1 MTRTRKKADAD
12 GPTNLN
18 GKVQPDARMIVLATG
33 STVDAAA
40 DPVVDATHGASAVDQ
55 ETEPV
60 AGSVARAM
68 VVDHPLSPPAAD
80 AYGLS
85 DPPGPSDLGGP
96 ADLFDPGDADD
107 PGDAGDADDPD
118 DPGVDMSDYRGFSL
132 IAGLRAPTA
141 AIGPPR
147 RVLGHTA
154 WARSMRRF
162 ARATVWAVPA
172 AAICFAL
179 GGLWGWPTP
188 DEGPTGQSAGTWLV
202 VTLLGLLFGLLG
214 AVSLTA
220 LLAATTGRRWALIAL
235 LFVAAGTVFFAPVVG
250 LVGLARPSV
259 TSIAGQI
266 SRDAA
271 TNLEAAFFDGSVGRW
286 LGIGGLVLLAAG
298 WLALGC
304 AVIASGVLHR
314 VDGWLVLVAVAVA
327 VGAAYL
333 SWQVVFVIGSM
344 LLLAAGLG
352 LAWSASRLTLD
363 GRSPDDY

>member
-1 MTRTRKKADAD
+1 VWK
-12 GPTNLN
+12 PLL
-18 GKVQPDARMIVLATG
+18 LAL
-33 STVDAAA
+33 
-40 DPVVDATHGASAVDQ
+40 
-55 ETEPV
+55 
-60 AGSVARAM
+60 AGWLLWHTPFGIR
-68 VVDHPLSPPAAD
+68 
-80 AYGLS
+80 
-85 DPPGPSDLGGP
+85 
-96 ADLFDPGDADD
+96 
-107 PGDAGDADDPD
+107 
-118 DPGVDMSDYRGFSL
+118 
-132 IAGLRAPTA
+132 LRAFGENPGWRVPGSRPTA
-141 AIGPPR
+141 YRLAALA
-147 RVLGHTA
+147 LGA
-154 WARSMRRF
+154 L
-162 ARATVWAVPA
+162 WAVPA

>member
-1 MTRTRKKADAD
+1 MTRTSKKADPD

-18 GKVQPDARMIVLATG
+18 GKVQPDARMTVLAPGPTG
-33 STVDAAA
+33 DSEA
-40 DPVVDATHGASAVDQ
+40 DPVADAPSGASTVDQ

-60 AGSVARAM
+60 SGSAARAIA
-68 VVDHPLSPPAAD
+68 VDHPPLPPID
-80 AYGLS
+80 LD
-85 DPPGPSDLGGP
+85 DPV
-96 ADLFDPGDADD
+96 DLFDLDDMGDPED
-107 PGDAGDADDPD
+107 PGIST
-118 DPGVDMSDYRGFSL
+118 SDYQGSSL

-188 DEGPTGQSAGTWLV
+188 HAGPTGQSAGTWLV

-214 AVSLTA
+214 TVSLTA
-220 LLAATTGRRWALIAL
+220 LLAATTGRRWALVAL

-266 SRDAA
+266 SADAA

-286 LGIGGLVLLAAG
+286 LGVGGLTLLAVG

-304 AVIASGVLHR
+304 AVVASRVLNR

-352 LAWSASRLTLD
+352 LAWSASRLTQD
-363 GRSPDDY
+363 GIAPNDY